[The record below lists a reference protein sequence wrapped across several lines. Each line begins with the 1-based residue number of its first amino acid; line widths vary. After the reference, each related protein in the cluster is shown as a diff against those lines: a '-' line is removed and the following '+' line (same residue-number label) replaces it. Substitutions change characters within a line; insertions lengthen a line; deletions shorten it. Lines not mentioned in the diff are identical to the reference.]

1 MVNNRRPNSFTRI
14 IRKLLIIFIVFTFI
28 IAGGSYI
35 LRHTINE
42 KLDRLSSQ
50 LSSSG
55 HQPKISRLLFDLNLS
70 ENSFRQ
76 ASSNGNEGELKAYK
90 QQLNVIFSKME
101 NIIKHYS
108 PTNNKDTSQSQRQIA
123 YALQQKLKVSQQLFD
138 LQKRFTFLLDKTSVN
153 SIRDYATDP
162 SAALPADTAVSVRKE
177 SANRGLIDRL
187 KDAVQNKSEVKV
199 VTIRTKKGQ
208 TKVNAQDPALVKQLG
223 QQYSR
228 LINSNQ
234 ELILANLNL
243 LTQLRQVLF
252 DLQAIDRMAFE
263 QSREKIL
270 EEYKSTSRDLNIY
283 TAIATAFVLV
293 FIILLLIYIRKA
305 AIAERRYI
313 RENLRAVRLAG
324 QRSEILA
331 IMSHE
336 IRNKLMAI
344 NGAVFML
351 NRTELK
357 EDQKNKVTSINLAS
371 SLLLETVNNVLDV
384 SKLEQNPDEGKISV
398 FSPYE
403 AINDSIEAMRFMAER
418 KNLRLNFKFEGND
431 NLQVQGDSLR
441 LKQVLINLLS
451 NAIKYTDQGLIEL
464 SAKIKQENNQTLL
477 SVMVKD
483 TGSGISKAKQGKLFT
498 PFYQAGGRKPGTG
511 LGLYL
516 CRQLI
521 NQQGGTIALES
532 DEGQGCTVSF
542 SIPYK

>member
-1 MVNNRRPNSFTRI
+1 MVDYRKSNSFTRI
-14 IRKLLIIFIVFTFI
+14 IRKLLIIFLVFTFI

-35 LRHTINE
+35 LRHTINV
-42 KLDRLSSQ
+42 KLNRLSEQ
-50 LSSSG
+50 LSSTS
-55 HQPKISRLLFDLNLS
+55 HQPEISELLFDLNVS

-76 ASSNGNEGELKAYK
+76 ASSNGNEEELIAYK
-90 QQLNVIFSKME
+90 QQLDSIFSKMGV
-101 NIIKHYS
+101 IIKHYK
-108 PTNNKDTSQSQRQIA
+108 PTDNKDTSQNKAQIA

-138 LQKRFTFLLDKTSVN
+138 LQKRFTFLLDKTTVN
-153 SIRDYATDP
+153 TIRDYATNP
-162 SAALPADTAVSVRKE
+162 TATIPADTAVSVRKE

-199 VTIRTKKGQ
+199 VTIRTKKEQ
-208 TKVNAQDPALVKQLG
+208 NKIYEQDPALVKQLG

-228 LINSNQ
+228 LMNSNQ
-234 ELILANLNL
+234 ELILANLSL
-243 LTQLRQVLF
+243 LTQLRQVLL
-252 DLQAIDRMAFE
+252 DLQAIDKMAFE

-270 EEYKSTSRDLNIY
+270 EEYKSTSKDLNIY
-283 TAIATAFVLV
+283 TAVATAFVLL
-293 FIILLLIYIRKA
+293 FIILLLVYIRKA
-305 AIAERRYI
+305 ALAERRYI

-351 NRTELK
+351 KRTQLQ
-357 EDQKNKVTSINLAS
+357 EDQESKVTSINLAS

-384 SKLEQNPDEGKISV
+384 SKLEQNPDEANLSI

-403 AINDSIEAMRFMAER
+403 AINDSVEAMRFMAER
-418 KNLRLNFKFEGND
+418 KNLEFNFKFEGND
-431 NLQVQGDSLR
+431 ILQVQGDSLR

-451 NAIKYTDQGLIEL
+451 NAIKYTDKGSINLL
-464 SAKIKQENNQTLL
+464 AKIQQEDNHPLL
-477 SVMVKD
+477 SVIVKD
-483 TGSGISKAKQGKLFT
+483 TGSGIAKSKQGKLFT
-498 PFYQAGGRKPGTG
+498 PFYQAGGKKPGTG

-521 NQQGGTIALES
+521 NQQGGRIELQS

>member
-1 MVNNRRPNSFTRI
+1 MVDYRKSNSFTRI
-14 IRKLLIIFIVFTFI
+14 IRKLLIIFLVFTFI

-35 LRHTINE
+35 LRHTINV
-42 KLDRLSSQ
+42 KLNRLSEQ
-50 LSSSG
+50 LSSTS
-55 HQPKISRLLFDLNLS
+55 HQPEISELLFDLNVS

-76 ASSNGNEGELKAYK
+76 ASSNGNEEELIAYK
-90 QQLNVIFSKME
+90 QQLDSIFSKMGA
-101 NIIKHYS
+101 IIKHYK
-108 PTNNKDTSQSQRQIA
+108 PTDNKDTSQNKAQIA

-138 LQKRFTFLLDKTSVN
+138 LQKRFTFLLDKTTVN
-153 SIRDYATDP
+153 TIRDYATNP
-162 SAALPADTAVSVRKE
+162 TATIPADTAVSVRKE

-199 VTIRTKKGQ
+199 VTIRTKKEQ
-208 TKVNAQDPALVKQLG
+208 NKIYEQDPALVKQLG

-228 LINSNQ
+228 LMNSNQ
-234 ELILANLNL
+234 ELILANLSL
-243 LTQLRQVLF
+243 LTQLRQVLL
-252 DLQAIDRMAFE
+252 DLQAIDKMAFE

-270 EEYKSTSRDLNIY
+270 EEYKSTSKDLNIY
-283 TAIATAFVLV
+283 TAVATAFVLL
-293 FIILLLIYIRKA
+293 FIILLLVYIRKA
-305 AIAERRYI
+305 ALAERRYI

-351 NRTELK
+351 KRTQLQ
-357 EDQKNKVTSINLAS
+357 EDQASKVTSINLAS

-384 SKLEQNPDEGKISV
+384 SKLEQNPDEANISI

-403 AINDSIEAMRFMAER
+403 AINDSVEAMRFMAER
-418 KNLRLNFKFEGND
+418 KNLEFNFKFEGND
-431 NLQVQGDSLR
+431 ILQVQGDSLR

-451 NAIKYTDQGLIEL
+451 NAIKYTDKGSINLL
-464 SAKIKQENNQTLL
+464 AKIQQEDNHPLL
-477 SVMVKD
+477 SVIVKD
-483 TGSGISKAKQGKLFT
+483 TGSGIAKSKQGKLFT
-498 PFYQAGGRKPGTG
+498 PFYQAGGKKPGTG

-521 NQQGGTIALES
+521 NQQGGRIELQS

>member
-1 MVNNRRPNSFTRI
+1 MFDNRRSNSFTRI
-14 IRKLLIIFIVFTFI
+14 IRKLLIIFLVFTFI
-28 IAGGSYI
+28 IAGSSYV
-35 LRHTINE
+35 LRHTINV
-42 KLDRLSSQ
+42 KLDRLSGQ
-50 LSSSG
+50 LNSPG
-55 HQPKISRLLFDLNLS
+55 YQPKISKLLFDLNLS

-76 ASSNGNEGELKAYK
+76 ATSSGNEDDLIAYK
-90 QQLNVIFSKME
+90 RQLNAIFSEMGK
-101 NIIKHYS
+101 IINQYQ
-108 PTNNKDTSQSQRQIA
+108 PTDNGEASQSQPQIA

-138 LQKRFTFLLDKTSVN
+138 LQKRFTFLLDKTTVN
-153 SIRDYATDP
+153 TISDYASNP
-162 SAALPADTAVSVRKE
+162 SKTMPADTAVSVRKE
-177 SANRGLIDRL
+177 SAKRGLIERL

-208 TKVNAQDPALVKQLG
+208 NKANGQDTALVKQLG

-228 LINSNQ
+228 LVNSNQ
-234 ELILANLNL
+234 ELILANLSL
-243 LTQLRQVLF
+243 LTQLRQVLL

-263 QSREKIL
+263 RSREKIL

-283 TAIATAFVLV
+283 TAVATAFVLL

-305 AIAERRYI
+305 ALAERRYI

-351 NRTELK
+351 QRTDLK

-384 SKLEQNPDEGKISV
+384 SKLEQNPDEAKIAV

-403 AINDSIEAMRFMAER
+403 AIDDSIEAMRFMAER
-418 KNLRLNFKFEGND
+418 KNLALNFKFEGNEI
-431 NLQVQGDSLR
+431 LQVQGDSLR
-441 LKQVLINLLS
+441 LKQVLINLIS
-451 NAIKYTDQGLIEL
+451 NAIKYTDQGAIEL
-464 SAKIKQENNQTLL
+464 SAKIEQENDQTLL
-477 SVMVKD
+477 SVIVKD
-483 TGSGISKAKQGKLFT
+483 TGSGISKSKQGKLFT
-498 PFYQAGGRKPGTG
+498 PFYQAGGKKPGTG

-521 NQQGGTIALES
+521 NQQGGRIALES
-532 DEGQGCTVSF
+532 DEGRGCTVSF
-542 SIPYK
+542 VIPYK